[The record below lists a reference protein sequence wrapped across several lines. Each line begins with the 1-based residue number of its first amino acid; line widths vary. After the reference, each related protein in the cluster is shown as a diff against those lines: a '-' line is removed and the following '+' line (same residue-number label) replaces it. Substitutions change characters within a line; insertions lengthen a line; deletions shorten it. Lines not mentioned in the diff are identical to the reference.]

1 MAAIEIRN
9 DEQALALLK
18 TLLDFPEQEL
28 PEVKFIDWPRFE
40 LHVKGARYH
49 STITPEL
56 MKSFL
61 RFQTNLNKSYA
72 LARYADSSSK
82 LKAAELEEL
91 KILVE
96 VTEGSSGFVAA
107 LEDQVS
113 KIGNALAE
121 GVKDM
126 EPRQILITLLCLGG
140 LVAGTYSVD
149 SYLDYKKEI
158 RLAEI
163 AALENEAER
172 EERIKTLQVMQ
183 QVDAQHSSD
192 MRNMFNQVAD
202 QLPQLTSIAGHMA
215 ASYDDIIASTS
226 DAEGIE
232 LQGRYVDG
240 AVVSELSNS
249 PRNRSVEDRIS
260 GVYRIQNVDH
270 SSPTDYRFKLYDVT
284 RRQEIVAT
292 LPKDGTLITDQILDL
307 LQDAEWGRKVV
318 ALHLITKV
326 RSGRV
331 VKAEIEKVAR
341 VEDQARYAEQD
352 PAAE

>member
-1 MAAIEIRN
+1 MAAIEIK
-9 DEQALALLK
+9 DDAGALQLLQAL
-18 TLLDFPEQEL
+18 LDAPDMEL
-28 PEVKFIDWPRFE
+28 PEVKFVDWPKFE
-40 LHVKGARYH
+40 LHVKGERYH

-61 RFQTNLNKSYA
+61 LFQTNLNKSYA
-72 LARYADSSSK
+72 LARYADSGHRLRDSEREDLK
-82 LKAAELEEL
+82 L
-91 KILVE
+91 LVE
-96 VTEGSSGFVAA
+96 VGPGSSGFIAK
-107 LEDQVS
+107 LEDQFF
-113 KIGNALAE
+113 KIGDALAE

-126 EPRQILITLLCLGG
+126 DPRQKLIAILFLGT
-140 LVAGTYSVD
+140 VAVGGWSVD
-149 SYLDYKKEI
+149 TYLENKKEV

-163 AALENEAER
+163 AALEHEAER
-172 EERIKTLQVMQ
+172 EERIQTLQVMQ
-183 QVDAQHSSD
+183 QLDADHTKAMQG
-192 MRNMFNQVAD
+192 MFNKVVD
-202 QLPQLTSIAGHMA
+202 ELPQLTSISERMA
-215 ASYDDIIASTS
+215 ASYDEIIASTADS
-226 DAEGIE
+226 EWIE
-232 LQGRYVDG
+232 MQGRRVDG
-240 AVVSELSNS
+240 AVVSELGNS
-249 PRNRSVEDRIS
+249 PRNRSVEDRVA

-270 SSPTDYRFKLYDVT
+270 SNAADYRFKLYDVT